1 METQGQDKRN
11 DFLCSSDFS
20 FRNLI
25 YQVSA
30 EELPG
35 LMDREKLCVY
45 AGFDPTS
52 SSLHLGNL
60 LQLCNLK
67 RLQEYGHKPIVVL
80 GGGTAMIGDPGGK
93 SAESRLLSTEEI
105 EENIQGVLPQL
116 EQFLDFSSSGGTNS
130 ALLVNNASWLNDLK
144 LTDFLRDIGK
154 HMTVG
159 QMVAKESVRSRIER
173 PEQGISFTE
182 FTYMLLQG
190 YDFLQL
196 YNLYGCRVQ
205 LGGSDQWGN
214 ITVGIDLIGKIV
226 GGKAFGLTSPLV
238 VKADGTKFGK
248 SEQGA
253 IYLDKTKTTPFALYQ
268 YLLRSEDEVV
278 GDYLRYFTFLDRDT
292 VLDLDHKRLTDPK
305 ARESQ
310 QMLAHEVCS
319 FIHGKDE
326 TEKVLKASKALY
338 ADDISLLTADILE
351 AVAADVPKTSLS
363 ASRCEAGLGIVDALE
378 ATGLAKSRKDART
391 IIGQGGAYINNS
403 RINDDRHLIQPGDFL
418 DGRYLL
424 LRRGRKEVH
433 LLELSR

>member
-1 METQGQDKRN
+1 MVTSGKDQHSS
-11 DFLCSSDFS
+11 LSCSTDFS

-25 YQVSA
+25 YQVSG
-30 EELPG
+30 EEL
-35 LMDREKLCVY
+35 LSLLDKEKLCVY
-45 AGFDPTS
+45 AGFDPTA

-67 RLQEYGHKPIVVL
+67 RLQDYGHRPIVVL

-93 SAESRLLSTEEI
+93 STERNLLSSEEI
-105 EENIQGVLPQL
+105 EENIKGVLPQL
-116 EQFLDFSSSGGTNS
+116 EQFLDFSSTKKDNS
-130 ALLVNNASWLNDLK
+130 ALLVNNASWLNELR

-196 YNLYGCRVQ
+196 YKLYGCNVQ

-214 ITVGIDLIGKIV
+214 ITVGIDLIGKI
-226 GGKAFGLTSPLV
+226 GAAKAYGLTSPLV

-253 IYLDKTKTTPFALYQ
+253 IYLDKAKTTPFALYQ

-278 GDYLRYFTFLDRDT
+278 GAYLRYFTFLDHDT
-292 VLDLDHKRLTDPK
+292 ILDLDHKRSTNPK
-305 ARESQ
+305 ARDSQ
-310 QMLAHEVCS
+310 YRLADEVCR
-319 FIHGKDE
+319 FIHGSEE

-338 ADDISLLTADILE
+338 ADDVALLTADILE
-351 AVAADVPKTSLS
+351 AVSGDVPKT
-363 ASRCEAGLGIVDALE
+363 ALGIERCKAGVSIVDVLE
-378 ATGLAKSRKDART
+378 EAGLAKSKKDART
-391 IIGQGGAYINNS
+391 IISQGGAYLNNL
-403 RINDDRHLIQPGDFL
+403 RITDSQYLVKPEDFL
-418 DGRYLL
+418 EDRYVL

-433 LLELSR
+433 LLELSQ